1 MKKILL
7 SMAIMAMA
15 AVGCTQQDR
24 PQPLEIDN
32 SLTEQEISAG
42 ILTPEVMW

>member
-7 SMAIMAMA
+7 SMAILALGA
-15 AVGCTQQDR
+15 AGCDKR

-32 SLTEQEISAG
+32 ALTRTEMEAG
-42 ILTPEVMW
+42 ILTPEVM